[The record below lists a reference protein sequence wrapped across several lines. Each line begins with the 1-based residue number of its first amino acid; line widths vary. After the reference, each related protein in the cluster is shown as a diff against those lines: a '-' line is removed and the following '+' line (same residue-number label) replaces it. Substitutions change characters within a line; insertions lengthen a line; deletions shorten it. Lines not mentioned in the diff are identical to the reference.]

1 MAIASQLNIAEILDS
16 ALTAFLRAPVPLRGF
31 SITANKEQRDLQ
43 RGDTMRV
50 PYYPLVTDASEDF
63 SSAYDFTN
71 GVPVVSYKEVTVNK
85 RKYQPIVTTST
96 ELSRYNY
103 DPREIGKLKGNKLAI
118 DMNADILS
126 VVTAANFGA
135 AVFTGAAST
144 FDSDDVAD
152 IRNACKAA
160 NWPTDQPWI
169 LALDIDYHT
178 ALEKDADIKPAY
190 SYGSTDPIREA
201 MFGRLSGFDVMESN
215 EIPGNSQN
223 LVGFAATQSAIL
235 IGNAPI
241 APGGGR
247 DEIANRT
254 VEYQVAR
261 DEATGIALEYRK
273 WFDADAD
280 QVREVIEVNY
290 GYALGEAA
298 ALKRLV
304 SA

>member
-1 MAIASQLNIAEILDS
+1 MAIAAQLNITEILDS
-16 ALTAFLRAPVPLRGF
+16 ALTAFLRAPVPLRSF
-31 SITANKEQRDLQ
+31 TLVANKEQRDLQ

-50 PYYPLVTDASEDF
+50 PYYPLVTAASTDF
-63 SSAYDFTN
+63 SSNYDFT
-71 GVPVVSYKEVTVNK
+71 GAGPAVSYKDVTVNK

-103 DPREIGKLKGNKLAI
+103 DPAEIGKLKGNKLAI

-135 AVFTGAAST
+135 AAFTGLAST

-160 NWPTDQPWI
+160 NWPTDQPWD
-169 LALDIDYHT
+169 LMLDIDYHT

-190 SYGSTDPIREA
+190 SYGSPDPIREA
-201 MFGRLSGFDVMESN
+201 MFGRLSGLNVAESN
-215 EIPGNSQN
+215 EIPANGEN
-223 LVGFAATQSAIL
+223 LVGFVATRNAIL
-235 IGNAPI
+235 VGNAPI
-241 APGGGR
+241 PPGGGR

-254 VEYQVAR
+254 VAYEVAR